1 MKNEMKVQ
9 TKSHAELRRK
19 WAVRTPDELRKRSQE
34 LGEDYLIEGIMP
46 ERSLG
51 VMVGDSG
58 LGKSP
63 LLYQMAVCVAAGVPF
78 LGNKTHAGRVL
89 CLDFE
94 NGLGQ
99 VNEMVSRLT
108 QHLELEKEPENLLL
122 WNFND
127 YSSEYSRHTILDMI
141 REFEPKLVII
151 DSLTGYHPEIEEK
164 NALAMRCYQE
174 FRKIIQEC
182 GCTIIGVHHIRKP
195 SDNPKFKPDPLEIA
209 KLRHWFNQARGARV
223 LINGSDVRLGVDE
236 PHLGSLPQEVALVM
250 RGFERVR
257 GEIPFFYLARVL
269 DEDGEPLGYRRVKGS
284 SLLPTEQREAFTKL
298 HDTFRFKE
306 AKQVYGKG
314 DQATI
319 DFLRKCISLGLLNHV
334 HRGPY
339 VKVSTEEENSSPDS
353 GQSGIRLLPPEEA
366 E

>member
-9 TKSHAELRRK
+9 TKTHAELRRK
-19 WAVRTPDELRKRSQE
+19 WGVRTPDELRKRSQE
-34 LGEDYLIEGIMP
+34 LGGDYLIEGMMP
-46 ERSLG
+46 NRSLG
-51 VMVGDSG
+51 VVIGDSG

-63 LLYQMAVCVAAGVPF
+63 LLYQMALCVAAGVPF
-78 LGNKTHAGRVL
+78 LGNKTRPGRVL

-94 NGLGQ
+94 NGLAQ

-127 YSSEYSRHTILDMI
+127 YSSEYSRHTVLDMI
-141 REFEPKLVII
+141 REFEPKLAII

-182 GCTIIGVHHIRKP
+182 GCAIIGVHHIRKP
-195 SDNPKFKPDPLEIA
+195 SDNPNFRPKPLEDA
-209 KLRHWFNQARGARV
+209 TLRHWFNQARGPRA

-269 DEDGEPLGYRRVKGS
+269 DDDGEPLGYRRVTGS
-284 SLLPTEQREAFTKL
+284 SLLPANQRQAFKKL
-298 HDTFRFKE
+298 PETFRFKE
-306 AKQVYGKG
+306 AKGVYDKG
-314 DQATI
+314 DQATM
-319 DFLRKCISLGLLNHV
+319 DFLKKCSSLGLLDHV
-334 HRGPY
+334 PRGPY
-339 VKVSTEEENSSPDS
+339 VKASTEEESPSPDS